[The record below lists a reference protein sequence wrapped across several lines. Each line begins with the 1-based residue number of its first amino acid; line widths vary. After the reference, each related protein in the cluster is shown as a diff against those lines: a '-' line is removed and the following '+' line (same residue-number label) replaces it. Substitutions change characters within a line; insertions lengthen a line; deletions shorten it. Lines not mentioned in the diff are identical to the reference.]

1 MQVAQHNNLTMLKF
15 LLCFGLFLDG
25 HAFLPT
31 RVRTQYTRS
40 GSESKFSFEV
50 YSSQADENLEGPPSV
65 AVMAALGA
73 VGYSLLGISHP
84 EIMHPLHLAATHP
97 WHLEHSSGLVHLA
110 TQINSLAHCELFY
123 VEPAPLTPMQ
133 AALQQLLVT
142 LGRATPP
149 PAPPPLAPLQLA
161 ITAAEDNVAHLG
173 SAAMNSAAI
182 GELQLAAC
190 AVEANVVQLSSAVKG
205 SAAAGELEHAI
216 TAAKSIMAQL
226 SVSAP
231 VGELQLTIA
240 AAEANAAHL
249 SSAMMESAAMGEV
262 KNLVNAYNE
271 ALRVNYDLTAA
282 VQAFIL
288 VGMGD
293 AIAQKIEKI
302 EFDPVRT
309 FRMGSL
315 GLVIGGIG
323 TSHWLKFL
331 ESQLPG
337 HATAVSLEPT
347 WFFF

>member
-1 MQVAQHNNLTMLKF
+1 
-15 LLCFGLFLDG
+15 
-25 HAFLPT
+25 
-31 RVRTQYTRS
+31 
-40 GSESKFSFEV
+40 
-50 YSSQADENLEGPPSV
+50 
-65 AVMAALGA
+65 
-73 VGYSLLGISHP
+73 
-84 EIMHPLHLAATHP
+84 
-97 WHLEHSSGLVHLA
+97 
-110 TQINSLAHCELFY
+110 
-123 VEPAPLTPMQ
+123 
-133 AALQQLLVT
+133 
-142 LGRATPP
+142 
-149 PAPPPLAPLQLA
+149 
-161 ITAAEDNVAHLG
+161 
-173 SAAMNSAAI
+173 
-182 GELQLAAC
+182 
-190 AVEANVVQLSSAVKG
+190 
-205 SAAAGELEHAI
+205 
-216 TAAKSIMAQL
+216 
-226 SVSAP
+226 
-231 VGELQLTIA
+231 
-240 AAEANAAHL
+240 
-249 SSAMMESAAMGEV
+249 MGEV